1 MKVLSL
7 FAGMGGFDLG
17 FEMAGF
23 DVVAQV
29 EIEPYCKQ
37 VLKYNFPTAKQYGDI
52 REVAGEQILRDCGA
66 IDVICGGFPCQD
78 ISSAGK
84 GAGLDGERSGL
95 WWEMHRLIGEL
106 KPTWVVAENVAALR
120 TRGLDRVKSSMEE
133 MGYQVECL
141 GIRASSIGATHQ
153 RKRLWIVANCNSVG
167 RKLERKRRVSGK
179 TGAQQGHNVD
189 GCSAEKPV
197 GHSESERQGE
207 PNNKANAGA
216 TGGQARGI
224 PGGTG
229 SLVNPNSDGA
239 QEGDIARN
247 DQPEIPTACDTSSMA
262 HADSNGVWEQSGWR
276 NRTDWS
282 TYSPFNFPVGP
293 GQQQYDWEQPRTAQ
307 FSLGTFPY
315 GLSEHMVK
323 RGLAYAANTN
333 KNIKS
338 MPQLLQEFFTEP
350 LQCSPRGLYAIQQE
364 KILLANLLGIVQ
376 QQENRARGRLLQ
388 AKESRL
394 SRQMLRFLSEHQQAS
409 CPSYRSELQE
419 QFTKQ
424 LANSLQQLPRP
435 LALASKKAWNKYRRS
450 VSKERKLALSAIGN
464 SIVPAIAYSIARTIG
479 RMERHN

>member
-7 FAGMGGFDLG
+7 FAGMGGFDLA
-17 FEMAGF
+17 FELAGF

-37 VLKYNFPTAKQYGDI
+37 VLKYNFPTTRQYGDI
-52 REVAGEQILRDCGA
+52 REVTGGQILRDCGA

-84 GAGLDGERSGL
+84 GAGLDGSRSGL

-106 KPTWVVAENVAALR
+106 QPTWVVAENVDALR
-120 TRGLDRVKSSMEE
+120 TRGLDRVKASMEE

-153 RKRLWIVANCNSVG
+153 RKRLWIVAHCNSIG
-167 RKLERKRRVSGK
+167 RKLERKRRVSSK
-179 TGAQQGHNVD
+179 TRAQQGHNID
-189 GCSAEKPV
+189 GCSTAEPV
-197 GHSESERQGE
+197 GYSESERQGK
-207 PNNKANAGA
+207 PNNEANAGA
-216 TGGQARGI
+216 TGRQARRL
-224 PGGTG
+224 PGGA
-229 SLVNPNSDGA
+229 SA
-239 QEGDIARN
+239 
-247 DQPEIPTACDTSSMA
+247 
-262 HADSNGVWEQSGWR
+262 WEQSGWR
-276 NRTDWS
+276 SRTDWS

-293 GQQQYDWEQPRTAQ
+293 RQQQYDWEQPRTVE

-409 CPSYRSELQE
+409 CPSYRSKLQE

-450 VSKERKLALSAIGN
+450 VSKERNLALRAIGN

-479 RMERHN
+479 RMERVTCE

>member
-17 FEMAGF
+17 FELAGF
-23 DVVAQV
+23 NVVAQV

-37 VLKYNFPTAKQYGDI
+37 VLKYNFPTARQYGDI
-52 REVAGEQILRDCGA
+52 REVTGGQILRDCGA

-84 GAGLDGERSGL
+84 GAGLDGSRSGL

-106 KPTWVVAENVAALR
+106 KPAWVIAENVAALR
-120 TRGLDRVKSSMEE
+120 TRGLDRVKSSLEE

-153 RKRLWIVANCNSVG
+153 RKRLWIVGYSQSKRQ
-167 RKLERKRRVSGK
+167 RK
-179 TGAQQGHNVD
+179 
-189 GCSAEKPV
+189 
-197 GHSESERQGE
+197 
-207 PNNKANAGA
+207 PNNKANAGTA
-216 TGGQARGI
+216 GGQARRI

-229 SLVNPNSDGA
+229 TVADTDGIPGSTCSMEARSAMVATTEIGKELGGNGAVVNSHSDG
-239 QEGDIARN
+239 IR
-247 DQPEIPTACDTSSMA
+247 
-262 HADSNGVWEQSGWR
+262 EQSGWR
-276 NRTDWS
+276 SRTDWS
-282 TYSPFNFPVGP
+282 TYSPLNFPAGP

-435 LALASKKAWNKYRRS
+435 LALASTKAWNKYRRS
-450 VSKERKLALSAIGN
+450 VSKERKLALRAIGN

-479 RMERHN
+479 RMERVSSK

>member
-17 FEMAGF
+17 FELAGF
-23 DVVAQV
+23 NVVAQV

-37 VLKYNFPTAKQYGDI
+37 VLKYNFPTARQYGDI
-52 REVAGEQILRDCGA
+52 REVTGGQILRDCGA

-84 GAGLDGERSGL
+84 GAGLDGSRSGL

-106 KPTWVVAENVAALR
+106 KPAWVIAENVAALR
-120 TRGLDRVKSSMEE
+120 TRGLDRVHASLEE
-133 MGYQVECL
+133 LGYKVWCFGIPASAL
-141 GIRASSIGATHQ
+141 GAPHQ
-153 RKRLWIVANCNSVG
+153 RRRLWIV
-167 RKLERKRRVSGK
+167 
-179 TGAQQGHNVD
+179 
-189 GCSAEKPV
+189 
-197 GHSESERQGE
+197 GHSQSKRQRK
-207 PNNKANAGA
+207 PNNKADAGT
-216 TGGQARGI
+216 TGGQAWRL
-224 PGGTG
+224 PGGA
-229 SLVNPNSDGA
+229 SALVNSHGDGA
-239 QEGDIARN
+239 QAGSVTGN
-247 DQPEIPTACDTSSMA
+247 NQSEIPTASNPSSMA
-262 HADSNGVWEQSGWR
+262 HVDSDGIREQSGWR
-276 NRTDWS
+276 SRTDWS
-282 TYSPFNFPVGP
+282 TYSPLNFPAGP
-293 GQQQYDWEQPRTAQ
+293 GQQQYDWEQPITAQ

-333 KNIKS
+333 KNTKS

-409 CPSYRSELQE
+409 CPSYRSKLQE

-450 VSKERKLALSAIGN
+450 VSKERKLALRAIGN

-479 RMERHN
+479 RMERVTCE

>member
-17 FEMAGF
+17 FELAGF
-23 DVVAQV
+23 NVVAQV

-37 VLKYNFPTAKQYGDI
+37 VLKYNFPTARQYGDI
-52 REVAGEQILRDCGA
+52 REVTGGQILRDCGA

-84 GAGLDGERSGL
+84 GAGLDGSRSGL

-106 KPTWVVAENVAALR
+106 KPAWVIAENVAALR
-120 TRGLDRVKSSMEE
+120 TRGLDRVHASLEE
-133 MGYQVECL
+133 LGYKVWCFGIPASAL
-141 GIRASSIGATHQ
+141 GAPHQ
-153 RKRLWIVANCNSVG
+153 RKRLWIVGYSQSKRQ
-167 RKLERKRRVSGK
+167 RK
-179 TGAQQGHNVD
+179 
-189 GCSAEKPV
+189 
-197 GHSESERQGE
+197 
-207 PNNKANAGA
+207 PNNKANAGTA
-216 TGGQARGI
+216 GGQARRI

-229 SLVNPNSDGA
+229 TLVNLNSDGA
-239 QEGDIARN
+239 QEGDITRN

-262 HADSNGVWEQSGWR
+262 HADCNGIREQSGWR
-276 NRTDWS
+276 SRTDWS

-293 GQQQYDWEQPRTAQ
+293 RQQQYDWEQPRTVE

-409 CPSYRSELQE
+409 CPSYRSKLQE

-450 VSKERKLALSAIGN
+450 VSKERNLALRAIGN

-479 RMERHN
+479 RMERVACE